1 LKAEKK
7 ATKTPTDDLVSVT
20 AESTAQPQQVEA
32 SVATGA
38 KAVSTGVWKF

>member
-1 LKAEKK
+1 LKDAE
-7 ATKTPTDDLVSVT
+7 TPKDDLVSVT

-32 SVATGA
+32 TTVTGA